1 MNKQAKKS
9 MLIALFISLAVC
21 IAGAIIWGLMYQLG
35 VFSTLVSA
43 ISAVLALLAY
53 RKFYKLNWIA
63 YLWVILWSILLN
75 ELAMLIVEAIIAT
88 NELNVNFSEGFSII
102 CNLIATNSDAKSIFV
117 SNSIWSVAFT
127 LLGAILTIISL
138 RNQEK
143 KNQLNQQILQDAENQ
158 RVYSLDEK
166 FTIALSSFKTI
177 IDAYNM
183 DKNKEKFK
191 TSSEKLVNG
200 ILSNLDL
207 LEKEQIRLKIK
218 EMLIDP
224 STSSKDK
231 KALAIMEKMI

>member
-1 MNKQAKKS
+1 M
-9 MLIALFISLAVC
+9 
-21 IAGAIIWGLMYQLG
+21 
-35 VFSTLVSA
+35 
-43 ISAVLALLAY
+43 
-53 RKFYKLNWIA
+53 
-63 YLWVILWSILLN
+63 
-75 ELAMLIVEAIIAT
+75 
-88 NELNVNFSEGFSII
+88 
-102 CNLIATNSDAKSIFV
+102 
-117 SNSIWSVAFT
+117 
-127 LLGAILTIISL
+127 
-138 RNQEK
+138 
-143 KNQLNQQILQDAENQ
+143 NQQILQDAENQ

-231 KALAIMEKMI
+231 KALTIMEKMI